1 MRGRKDKRNKKQ
13 ETRNKKQETVNNSI
27 NMKKLITTTLLIGL
41 LLFPAA
47 GQKKIVNLPDL
58 PGYVTLKCDF
68 HLHTVFSDG
77 NVWPLMR
84 IAEAYREGL
93 DAIAIT
99 DHIEYTP
106 NKEYVPVDLN
116 AAWKIAQNAA
126 KEGNLILVH
135 GAEITRSMPPGHLN
149 ALFITD
155 AKVLVKDSVYSVI
168 EEAVKQGAFIQ
179 WNHPGWKSQ
188 QPDGIPRMYS
198 IHYRLIKNGYLH
210 GIEFGNDEDYYPL
223 VLTFCNA
230 NNLAVMCNS
239 DNHGVMSETF
249 ALPEFSHRPMTLVFA
264 KERTSESLKEALF
277 AGRTLAYTD
286 EILAGREEFAKPF
299 FYQCISV
306 GKPYLEN
313 EKSIYFEVTNKSDI
327 PFYLVNGPAGATP
340 SINLAPNSVTRIV
353 LSKKVTVPLIYDVKN
368 VMTGENEVL
377 KIELKYK

>member
-1 MRGRKDKRNKKQ
+1 
-13 ETRNKKQETVNNSI
+13 
-27 NMKKLITTTLLIGL
+27 MKKLIFTLLLITL
-41 LLFPAA
+41 VLSSAV
-47 GQKKIVNLPDL
+47 GQRKILNLPDL

-77 NVWPLMR
+77 NVWPTIR
-84 IAEAYREGL
+84 VGEAVRDGL

-106 NKEYVPVDLN
+106 HKDYIPVDHN
-116 AAWKIAQNAA
+116 AAWKIAQVTA
-126 KEGNLILVH
+126 KENNIILVH
-135 GAEITRSMPPGHLN
+135 GAEITRKMPPGHFN
-149 ALFITD
+149 ALFIED
-155 AKVLVKDSVYSVI
+155 ANLLVADSAWNVF
-168 EEAVKQGAFIQ
+168 EAAIKQGAFLL

-198 IHYRLIKNGYLH
+198 IHHKLIKNGYLH

-223 VLTFCNA
+223 VLTFCKA
-230 NNLAVMCNS
+230 HKLAVMCNS
-239 DNHGVMSETF
+239 DNHNVMSETF
-249 ALPEFSHRPMTLVFA
+249 APPEFSHRPMTLVFA
-264 KERTSESLKEALF
+264 KEKTSESLKEALF

-286 EILAGREEFAKPF
+286 EILAGREEFAEPF

-313 EKSIYFEVTNKSDI
+313 EKSIFFEVTNKSDI

-340 SINLAPNSVTRIV
+340 SITLAPNSVTRVV
-353 LSKKVTVPLIYDVKN
+353 LSKKVTAPLIYDVKN

-377 KIELKYK
+377 KVELKY